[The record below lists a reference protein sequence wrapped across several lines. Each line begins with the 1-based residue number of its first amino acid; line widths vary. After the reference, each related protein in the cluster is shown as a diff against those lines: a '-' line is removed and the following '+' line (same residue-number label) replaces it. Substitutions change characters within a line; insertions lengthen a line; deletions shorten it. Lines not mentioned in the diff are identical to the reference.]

1 METFQLELP
10 RIFADHLNSELSMKR
25 HLEKLKRDLPG
36 RHYQWDSERQAIIL
50 ITYHSAYGDSVDE
63 RRGTV
68 ARIGSWAVWSSAK
81 PLEIHYVD
89 IGDEPFTERMIPG
102 SLLEAPLIPRR
113 VPFSNGAAVDPTVE
127 RLW

>member
-10 RIFADHLNSELSMKR
+10 RIFADYLNSELSMKR
-25 HLEKLKRDLPG
+25 HLETLKRDLPG
-36 RHYQWDSERQAIIL
+36 RDYEWDSERQSIIL

-63 RRGTV
+63 RRNTV
-68 ARIGSWAVWSSAK
+68 AHIGSWAVWSSAK

-89 IGDEPFTERMIPG
+89 IGDEPFTEDAIPG

-113 VPFSNGAAVDPTVE
+113 VPFTNGAAVDPTVE